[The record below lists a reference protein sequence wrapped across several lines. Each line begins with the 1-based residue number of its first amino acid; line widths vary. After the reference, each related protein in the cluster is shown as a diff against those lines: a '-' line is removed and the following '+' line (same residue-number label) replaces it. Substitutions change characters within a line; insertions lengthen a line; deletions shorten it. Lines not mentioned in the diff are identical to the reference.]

1 MQLAT
6 PSEGAT
12 SNDDA
17 WDDLPPLD
25 GLNLFDRRRLKP
37 NALVLAESDDENQY
51 PLLIAGQSGAG
62 RSLAFAGD
70 STWRWPMHGFG
81 AEHRRF
87 WRQCILWLARKDR
100 PTGSSAWVRLATR
113 RVNRGSRLD
122 LVCGAN
128 DPQFMP
134 VSAARMDV
142 EVETP
147 DGGRLPL
154 KTRKK
159 GSGWSAS
166 FREALEPGDYVVHV
180 AAHGGDVQLGT
191 AEARFLVPQQDLEL
205 DRPASDPELL
215 AQLSR
220 RTSETGGALLAP
232 EQLPALLADL
242 ASQPPVVKKEVL
254 AKITYWDTW
263 PFLLLFVAL
272 LTVEWYLRKRWG
284 LV

>member
-1 MQLAT
+1 
-6 PSEGAT
+6 
-12 SNDDA
+12 
-17 WDDLPPLD
+17 
-25 GLNLFDRRRLKP
+25 
-37 NALVLAESDDENQY
+37 
-51 PLLIAGQSGAG
+51 
-62 RSLAFAGD
+62 
-70 STWRWPMHGFG
+70 
-81 AEHRRF
+81 
-87 WRQCILWLARKDR
+87 
-100 PTGSSAWVRLATR
+100 
-113 RVNRGSRLD
+113 
-122 LVCGAN
+122 
-128 DPQFMP
+128 
-134 VSAARMDV
+134 MDV

-159 GSGWSAS
+159 GSSWSAS
-166 FREALEPGDYVVHV
+166 FRETLEPGDYVVHV
-180 AAHGGDVQLGT
+180 AAQEGDVQLGT

-215 AQLSR
+215 AQLSQ
-220 RTSETGGALLAP
+220 RTSETGGAPLAP